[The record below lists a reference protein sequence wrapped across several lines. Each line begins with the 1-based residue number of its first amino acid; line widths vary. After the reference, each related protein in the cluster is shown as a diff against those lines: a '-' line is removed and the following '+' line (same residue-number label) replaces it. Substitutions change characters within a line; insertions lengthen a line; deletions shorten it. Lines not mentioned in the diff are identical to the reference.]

1 MSFCPSAYQWWYATG
16 LAWFERTGSKSHHC
30 FSLTGNL
37 KNASIHLRGQKTKK
51 RMEGWGVLLLAFRF
65 FILSAVETVLGFLL
79 CFPEDCELP
88 PDKGPADNLE
98 LRWFHN
104 SKSKRCERFFYGGC
118 YGNANNYKDINE
130 CDRCCVSPGEGR
142 VWSEGGPLAL
152 VRSDQCQLPRNQGSC
167 SKELQ
172 HFYYDPEEKKC
183 ISFVY
188 HGCEGNSN
196 NFPTR
201 ELCEKACG
209 KISKGTE
216 EACCIEVPAVLFPLS
231 PKVCK
236 LPADPGRCL
245 AYSEQYYYNWNTKKC
260 ETFVYGM
267 CNGNGNRFATKLE
280 CQMVCGEFGKEQ
292 A

>member
-1 MSFCPSAYQWWYATG
+1 MLPIRPSWAEPVVKKKLRQSAERRKERKAQAFLFFLLSADWRCRPRPVWGIALVHDYQTGSATG
-16 LAWFERTGSKSHHC
+16 RIPLLVMFSARQSCMQPPTGKR
-30 FSLTGNL
+30 
-37 KNASIHLRGQKTKK
+37 ASQEWVSDLFHNQVGHP
-51 RMEGWGVLLLAFRF
+51 
-65 FILSAVETVLGFLL
+65 VETVLGFLL

-152 VRSDQCQLPRNQGSC
+152 GQVAFVEQSYLGRRKKRKERKSDQCQLPRNQGSC

-216 EACCIEVPAVLFPLS
+216 EACCIEVPAVLGWAWL
-231 PKVCK
+231 
-236 LPADPGRCL
+236 
-245 AYSEQYYYNWNTKKC
+245 
-260 ETFVYGM
+260 
-267 CNGNGNRFATKLE
+267 
-280 CQMVCGEFGKEQ
+280 
-292 A
+292 

>member
-1 MSFCPSAYQWWYATG
+1 MQS
-16 LAWFERTGSKSHHC
+16 
-30 FSLTGNL
+30 
-37 KNASIHLRGQKTKK
+37 
-51 RMEGWGVLLLAFRF
+51 
-65 FILSAVETVLGFLL
+65 GFLEGRGCISEKKKQHSAACLQVCPGLL
-79 CFPEDCELP
+79 CPPVSFPLCPPEPLSQRPSELP
-88 PDKGPADNLE
+88 L
-98 LRWFHN
+98 
-104 SKSKRCERFFYGGC
+104 
-118 YGNANNYKDINE
+118 
-130 CDRCCVSPGEGR
+130 SP
-142 VWSEGGPLAL
+142 SLP

-216 EACCIEVPAVLFPLS
+216 EACCIEVPAV
-231 PKVCK
+231 CK

-292 A
+292 PGGKAQPGEEEEEEEAGGGTLGGRGSRLSLGGSL

>member
-1 MSFCPSAYQWWYATG
+1 MLPIRPSWAEPVVKKKLRQSAERRKERKAQAFLFFLLSADWRCRPRPVWGIALVHDYQ
-16 LAWFERTGSKSHHC
+16 TGSA
-30 FSLTGNL
+30 T
-37 KNASIHLRGQKTKK
+37 
-51 RMEGWGVLLLAFRF
+51 
-65 FILSAVETVLGFLL
+65 VETVLGFLL

-130 CDRCCVSPGEGR
+130 CDRFEVFPFVPCNNTCSDDRDCRLTEKCCFTGCSRGCLPSGVSRP
-142 VWSEGGPLAL
+142 PLSTCFL
-152 VRSDQCQLPRNQGSC
+152 PPLELPLSPSLPVRSDQCQLPRNQGSC

-209 KISKGTE
+209 KISKGTQPIKVRKIFFLCPSHFPSLLYSVFPYRGLQT
-216 EACCIEVPAVLFPLS
+216 ASRPRSLFS
-231 PKVCK
+231 I
-236 LPADPGRCL
+236 
-245 AYSEQYYYNWNTKKC
+245 
-260 ETFVYGM
+260 F
-267 CNGNGNRFATKLE
+267 
-280 CQMVCGEFGKEQ
+280 
-292 A
+292 

>member
-1 MSFCPSAYQWWYATG
+1 VHTRPS
-16 LAWFERTGSKSHHC
+16 
-30 FSLTGNL
+30 
-37 KNASIHLRGQKTKK
+37 
-51 RMEGWGVLLLAFRF
+51 
-65 FILSAVETVLGFLL
+65 
-79 CFPEDCELP
+79 ELP
-88 PDKGPADNLE
+88 L
-98 LRWFHN
+98 
-104 SKSKRCERFFYGGC
+104 
-118 YGNANNYKDINE
+118 
-130 CDRCCVSPGEGR
+130 SP
-142 VWSEGGPLAL
+142 SLP

-216 EACCIEVPAVLFPLS
+216 EACCIEVPAVVRLESQQTPPRGPLETFSRPPFRLGTHLPLIQPLLHWQLFPLS
-231 PKVCK
+231 PKAIQKYSFSVRLTFLLSCTPSFPTEVCK